1 MLKENERIE
10 SLNIKEYK
18 ILQNSTLYCFT
29 SDSVILS
36 RFAKAKKGDIVADIC
51 SGSGIVGLHFYALND
66 SIVKS
71 VTLFE
76 LQKELAEMSQ
86 RTIQINSLQD
96 KFSVVQGKLQDTA
109 IDYKEKFSL
118 ITCNPPYKKANTGE
132 VNLTKS
138 LAIARHEVEI
148 TQQEILYKSAYMLK
162 NGGRICICQRVERFL
177 ELLEDIKN
185 AKLIVSQIQFVTPS
199 ETGKPYL
206 VLVEAYK
213 GVNRQLKVLEN
224 YVNKG

>member
-1 MLKENERIE
+1 
-10 SLNIKEYK
+10 
-18 ILQNSTLYCFT
+18 
-29 SDSVILS
+29 
-36 RFAKAKKGDIVADIC
+36 
-51 SGSGIVGLHFYALND
+51 
-66 SIVKS
+66 
-71 VTLFE
+71 
-76 LQKELAEMSQ
+76 
-86 RTIQINSLQD
+86 
-96 KFSVVQGKLQDTA
+96 
-109 IDYKEKFSL
+109 
-118 ITCNPPYKKANTGE
+118 
-132 VNLTKS
+132 
-138 LAIARHEVEI
+138 
-148 TQQEILYKSAYMLK
+148 MLK